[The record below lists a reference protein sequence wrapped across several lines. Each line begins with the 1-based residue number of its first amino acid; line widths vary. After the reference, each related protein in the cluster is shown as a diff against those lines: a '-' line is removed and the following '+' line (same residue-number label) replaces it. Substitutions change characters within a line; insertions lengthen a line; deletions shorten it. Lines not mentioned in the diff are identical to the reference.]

1 MAAGR
6 QGRAE
11 VPCWAADAS
20 IMAAAAASSA
30 LKRLDLRD
38 PAALFE
44 THGAE
49 EIRGLERQVRAEIE
63 HKKEELR
70 QMVGERYRDLIE
82 AADTIG
88 QMRRCAAGLVDAVRA
103 TDQYCARLRQ
113 AGSAAP
119 RPPRDPQPQ
128 QPSQEKFYSMAAQ
141 IKLLLEIPE
150 KIWSSMEASRYLHA
164 TQLYLLCCYLHK
176 LLQLESSS
184 SRHSPVL
191 SRFPIL
197 IRQVAAASHFRST
210 ILHESKMLLK
220 CQAVSDQAVA
230 EALCSIM
237 LLEES
242 SPRQALTD
250 FLLARKAAIQK
261 LLNQPHHG
269 AGIKAQICSLVEL
282 LATTLNQ
289 AHALFY
295 TLPEGLLPD
304 PLLPCGLLF
313 STLDSITSQHPSGKG
328 VWVLQDEMKLC
339 SWFKH
344 LPASVVEF
352 QPALR
357 TLAHPI
363 SQEYL
368 KDTLQK
374 WIHVCNEDIRNGIS
388 SLLMYVTSTK
398 GLAGIRDAVWGLL
411 ANESIHHSW
420 DVVCRR
426 LLDKPLLFWED
437 LMQQLF
443 LDRLQTLTKE
453 GFDSIS
459 SSSTELLTSALQEL
473 ESSSSAS
480 SKHLHFE
487 HNMAVFLWSESPSD
501 LPSDAAWVSVS
512 SRAPF
517 QGSGLSMK
525 AQAISPCVQ
534 SFCSALDSKLKVKL
548 EDLLAY
554 LPSGDPLPRQDTSP
568 AAAESCAFDRFAD
581 AETVQETLRTHS
593 TACIRDITDCIQA
606 ELQSI
611 EQAIQGQQDVL
622 DGAKLHSALFMARL
636 CQSLGELCPHLKQC
650 ILGRSGSP
658 EKPAQ
663 DSRALKKQ
671 GKGKAQEVLPTQARW
686 QDVKELLLQRSVTG
700 YRVWGSA
707 VVRVLA
713 HGFAQS
719 LLVDDAGSILAT
731 ATSWDELEIQE
742 EAESGSSIT
751 SKIRLPVQPSWYVQ
765 SFLFSLCQEINRV
778 GGHALPKV
786 TLQEMLKSCLGR
798 VAAAYERLSEAK
810 QLKKEGAFPMT
821 QNRALQLLY
830 DLRYLS
836 VVLTAKGE
844 EMKSGR
850 CRQDSR
856 VEKVADYLETLIDPF
871 DLDVFTP
878 HLHSNLNRLVQ
889 RTSVLFGL
897 VTGPENQFTP
907 RSSTFNSQEAHN
919 ILPLASSQIRFGLL
933 PLSMTSTRKAKSAGG
948 SMDTKAQRQAAPPAL
963 SRADDP
969 RQAGSLFRQLVADE
983 EDSAAPSLF
992 KLGWLS
998 SMTK

>member
-1 MAAGR
+1 
-6 QGRAE
+6 
-11 VPCWAADAS
+11 
-20 IMAAAAASSA
+20 MAAAAASPA

-88 QMRRCAAGLVDAVRA
+88 QMRRCAEGLVDAVRA

-113 AGSAAP
+113 AIPAAP
-119 RPPRDPQPQ
+119 RSPPASEPQ

-150 KIWSSMEASRYLHA
+150 KIWSSMEASQYLHA
-164 TQLYLLCCYLHK
+164 TQLYLLCCHLHR
-176 LLQLESSS
+176 LLHLDSSN
-184 SRHSPVL
+184 SRYSPVL

-197 IRQVAAASHFRST
+197 IRQVAAASHFRSS

-220 CQAVSDQAVA
+220 SQAVSDQAVA

-250 FLLARKAAIQK
+250 FLLARKTAIQK
-261 LLNQPHHG
+261 LLNQPHQG
-269 AGIKAQICSLVEL
+269 TGVKTQICSLVEL

-304 PLLPCGLLF
+304 PALPCGLLLT
-313 STLDSITSQHPSGKG
+313 TLETITGQHATGKG
-328 VWVLQDEMKLC
+328 IGVLQEEMKLC

-344 LPASVVEF
+344 LPASIIEF

-368 KDTLQK
+368 KDTLQR
-374 WIHVCNEDIRNGIS
+374 WIHMCNEDIKNGITN
-388 SLLMYVTSTK
+388 LLTYVKSMK
-398 GLAGIRDAVWGLL
+398 GLAGIRDAMWELL
-411 ANESIHHSW
+411 TNESTNHSW
-420 DVVCRR
+420 SVICQR
-426 LLDKPLLFWED
+426 LLEKPLLFWED

-453 GFDSIS
+453 GFDSIAS
-459 SSSTELLTSALQEL
+459 SSKELLVSALQEL
-473 ESSSSAS
+473 ETSAS
-480 SKHLHFE
+480 SSTPNKHIHFE
-487 HNMAVFLWSESPSD
+487 LNMSLSLWSEGPND
-501 LPSDAAWVSVS
+501 LPADAAWVSVAN
-512 SRAPF
+512 RAQF
-517 QGSGLSMK
+517 ASSGLAMK
-525 AQAISPCVQ
+525 AQAVSPCVQ
-534 SFCSALDSKLKVKL
+534 SFCSALDSKLKVIL
-548 EDLLAY
+548 DDLLAY
-554 LPSGDPLPRQDTSP
+554 LPSEDLSP
-568 AAAESCAFDRFAD
+568 PTNVSPMQSKNSAFDRYAD
-581 AETVQETLRTHS
+581 AGTVREMLWTHS
-593 TACIRDITDCIQA
+593 VACIQHIVDCIQA

-611 EQAIQGQQDVL
+611 EEAVQGQQDVL
-622 DGAKLHSALFMARL
+622 NSVKLHAVLFMARL
-636 CQSLGELCPHLKQC
+636 CRSLGELCPHLKQC
-650 ILGRSGSP
+650 ILGKPRSSQ
-658 EKPAQ
+658 KPAR

-671 GKGKAQEVLPTQARW
+671 GKGKSQEIIPVQAKW
-686 QDVKELLLQRSVTG
+686 QEVKELLLQQSVMG
-700 YRVWGSA
+700 YQVWSSA
-707 VVRVLA
+707 VVQVLVR
-713 HGFAQS
+713 GFTQS
-719 LLVDDAGSILAT
+719 LLLDDAGSILAM

-742 EAESGSSIT
+742 ETESGSSVT
-751 SKIRLPVQPSWYVQ
+751 SKIRLPTQPSWYVQ

-786 TLQEMLKSCLGR
+786 TLQEMLKSCMIQ
-798 VAAAYERLSEAK
+798 VVAAYEQLSEEK
-810 QLKKEGAFPMT
+810 QIKKGGAFPIT
-821 QNRALQLLY
+821 QNQALQLLY

-836 VVLTAKGE
+836 IVLTTKSE
-844 EMKSGR
+844 EAKSGR
-850 CRQDSR
+850 SKHQDSR
-856 VEKVADYLETLIDPF
+856 IEKVTDYLEALIDPF

-878 HLHSNLNRLVQ
+878 HLNSNLNRLVQ
-889 RTSVLFGL
+889 QTSVLFGL
-897 VTGPENQFTP
+897 ITGTENQFTP
-907 RSSTFNSQEAHN
+907 RSSAFNSQEPHN

-933 PLSMTSTRKAKSAGG
+933 PLSMTSTRKAKSTSGG
-948 SMDTKAQRQAAPPAL
+948 AETKAQVVSPAPPQ
-963 SRADDP
+963 ADDP
-969 RQAGSLFRQLVADE
+969 VHPGSVFRQLINEE
-983 EDSAAPSLF
+983 EDSSTPSLF

>member
-1 MAAGR
+1 
-6 QGRAE
+6 
-11 VPCWAADAS
+11 
-20 IMAAAAASSA
+20 MAAAAASPA

-44 THGAE
+44 SHGAE

-88 QMRRCAAGLVDAVRA
+88 QMRRCAEGLVGAVKA
-103 TDQYCARLRQ
+103 TDQYCARLR
-113 AGSAAP
+113 
-119 RPPRDPQPQ
+119 QPQ

-150 KIWSSMEASRYLHA
+150 KIWSSMEASQYLHA
-164 TQLYLLCCYLHK
+164 TQLYLLCCHLHK
-176 LLQLESSS
+176 LLQLDPSS
-184 SRHSPVL
+184 SRYSPVL

-197 IRQVAAASHFRST
+197 SQQLAAASHFRSA
-210 ILHESKMLLK
+210 ILHESKMLLT
-220 CQAVSDQAVA
+220 CQAVADQAVA
-230 EALCSIM
+230 EALCSVM

-242 SPRQALTD
+242 SPRQALAD

-261 LLNQPHHG
+261 LLNQQHHG
-269 AGIKAQICSLVEL
+269 AGVKSQICSLVEL

-304 PLLPCGLLF
+304 PSLPCGMLL
-313 STLDSITSQHPSGKG
+313 STLDDITGQHPTGKG
-328 VWVLQDEMKLC
+328 IGVLQEGMKLC

-357 TLAHPI
+357 TLARPI

-374 WIHVCNEDIRNGIS
+374 WIHMCNEDIKNGIS
-388 SLLMYVTSTK
+388 NLLMYVTSMK
-398 GLAGIRDAVWGLL
+398 GLAAIRDATWELL

-420 DVVCRR
+420 DVICRR
-426 LLDKPLLFWED
+426 LLDRPLLFWED

-459 SSSTELLTSALQEL
+459 SSSKELLISALREL
-473 ESSSSAS
+473 ESSTSGSTS
-480 SKHLHFE
+480 NKHIHLE
-487 HNMAVFLWSESPSD
+487 HNMSLFLWSESPSD
-501 LPSDAAWVSVS
+501 LPPDAAWVSVS
-512 SRAPF
+512 NRAQFP
-517 QGSGLSMK
+517 GSGLSMK

-534 SFCSALDSKLKVKL
+534 SFCFALDSKLKVKL

-554 LPSGDPLPRQDTSP
+554 LPSGDPSPPKDVSP
-568 AAAESCAFDRFAD
+568 AQARNCAFDRYAD
-581 AETVQETLRTHS
+581 TGTVQEMLRMHS
-593 TACIRDITDCIQA
+593 TACVRHITDCIQA

-611 EQAIQGQQDVL
+611 QQAIQGQQDAL
-622 DGAKLHSALFMARL
+622 DGVKLHSVLFMARL

-650 ILGRSGSP
+650 ILGKSGST
-658 EKPAQ
+658 EKPAR

-671 GKGKAQEVLPTQARW
+671 GKGKIQEIVPMQAKW
-686 QDVKELLLQRSVTG
+686 QEVKELLLQQSVMG
-700 YRVWGSA
+700 YRVWSSA
-707 VVRVLA
+707 VVKVLA
-713 HGFAQS
+713 RGFTQS
-719 LLVDDAGSILAT
+719 LLLDDAGSVLAT

-742 EAESGSSIT
+742 EAESGSSVT

-765 SFLFSLCQEINRV
+765 SFLLSLCQEINRV
-778 GGHALPKV
+778 GGHALPKG
-786 TLQEMLKSCLGR
+786 TLQEMLKSSL
-798 VAAAYERLSEAK
+798 VQVVAAYEKLSEEK
-810 QLKKEGAFPMT
+810 QVKKEGAFPMT

-830 DLRYLS
+830 DLRYLNI
-836 VVLTAKGE
+836 VLTTKGE

-850 CRQDSR
+850 SKQDPR
-856 VEKVADYLETLIDPF
+856 VEKVADYLEALIDPF

-878 HLHSNLNRLVQ
+878 HLHGNLNRLVQ

-897 VTGPENQFTP
+897 VTATENHFTP
-907 RSSTFNSQEAHN
+907 RSSTFSSQEAHN
-919 ILPLASSQIRFGLL
+919 VLPLASSQIRFGLL
-933 PLSMTSTRKAKSAGG
+933 PLSMTSPRKAKSAGR
-948 SMDTKAQRQAAPPAL
+948 TIETRAQAAVPPAL

-969 RQAGSLFRQLVADE
+969 THAGSLFRQLVTEE
-983 EDSAAPSLF
+983 EDSSAPSLF

>member
-1 MAAGR
+1 MAAT
-6 QGRAE
+6 
-11 VPCWAADAS
+11 
-20 IMAAAAASSA
+20 AASTA

-44 THGAE
+44 SHGAE

-82 AADTIG
+82 AVDTIG
-88 QMRRCAAGLVDAVRA
+88 QMRRCAEGLVGAVKA

-150 KIWSSMEASRYLHA
+150 KIWSSMETSQYLHA
-164 TQLYLLCCYLHK
+164 TQLYLLCCHLHK
-176 LLQLESSS
+176 LLQLDSSS
-184 SRHSPVL
+184 SRYSPVL

-197 IRQVAAASHFRST
+197 IQQLAAASHFRSA
-210 ILHESKMLLK
+210 ILHESKMLLT

-230 EALCSIM
+230 EALCSVM
-237 LLEES
+237 LLEDS
-242 SPRQALTD
+242 SPRQALAD

-261 LLNQPHHG
+261 LLNQQHHG
-269 AGIKAQICSLVEL
+269 AGVKSQICSLVEL

-304 PLLPCGLLF
+304 PSLPCGMLL
-313 STLDSITSQHPSGKG
+313 STLDNVTGQHPTGKG
-328 VWVLQDEMKLC
+328 IGVLQEDMKLC

-357 TLAHPI
+357 TLARPI

-368 KDTLQK
+368 KDTLRK
-374 WIHVCNEDIRNGIS
+374 WIHMCNEDIKNGIS
-388 SLLMYVTSTK
+388 NLLMYVTSMK
-398 GLAGIRDAVWGLL
+398 GLAAIRDATWELL

-420 DVVCRR
+420 DVICRR
-426 LLDKPLLFWED
+426 LLDRPLLFWED

-459 SSSTELLTSALQEL
+459 SSSKELLVSALREL
-473 ESSSSAS
+473 ESSTSSS
-480 SKHLHFE
+480 TSNKHIHFE
-487 HNMAVFLWSESPSD
+487 HNMSLFLWSESPSD
-501 LPSDAAWVSVS
+501 LPPDAAWVSVS
-512 SRAPF
+512 NRAQFP
-517 QGSGLSMK
+517 GSGLSMK
-525 AQAISPCVQ
+525 AKAISPCVQ

-554 LPSGDPLPRQDTSP
+554 LPSGDPSPPKDVSP
-568 AAAESCAFDRFAD
+568 AQARHCAFDRYAD
-581 AETVQETLRTHS
+581 AGTVQEMLQMHS
-593 TACIRDITDCIQA
+593 AACVGHITDCVQA

-611 EQAIQGQQDVL
+611 QQAVQGQQDAP
-622 DGAKLHSALFMARL
+622 DGVQLHSVLFMARL

-650 ILGRSGSP
+650 ILGKSGST
-658 EKPAQ
+658 EKPAR

-671 GKGKAQEVLPTQARW
+671 GKGKTQEIIPTQAKW
-686 QDVKELLLQRSVTG
+686 QEVKELLLQQSVMG
-700 YRVWGSA
+700 YRVWSSA
-707 VVRVLA
+707 VVKVLA
-713 HGFAQS
+713 HGFTQS
-719 LLVDDAGSILAT
+719 LLLDDAGSVLAT
-731 ATSWDELEIQE
+731 ATSWDEVEIQE
-742 EAESGSSIT
+742 EAESGSSVT

-765 SFLFSLCQEINRV
+765 SFLLSLCQEINRV

-786 TLQEMLKSCLGR
+786 TLQEMLKSC
-798 VAAAYERLSEAK
+798 VVQVVAAYEKLSEEK
-810 QLKKEGAFPMT
+810 QVKKEGAFPMT

-830 DLRYLS
+830 DLRYLHI
-836 VVLTAKGE
+836 VLTTKGE
-844 EMKSGR
+844 EVKSGR
-850 CRQDSR
+850 SKQDPR
-856 VEKVADYLETLIDPF
+856 VEKVADYLEALIDPF

-878 HLHSNLNRLVQ
+878 HLHGNLNRLVQ

-897 VTGPENQFTP
+897 LTGTENQFTP

-933 PLSMTSTRKAKSAGG
+933 PLSMTSTRKAKSAGR
-948 SMDTKAQRQAAPPAL
+948 SIETRAQRQAAVRPAL

-969 RQAGSLFRQLVADE
+969 THAGSLFRQLVTEE
-983 EDSAAPSLF
+983 EDSSAPSLF